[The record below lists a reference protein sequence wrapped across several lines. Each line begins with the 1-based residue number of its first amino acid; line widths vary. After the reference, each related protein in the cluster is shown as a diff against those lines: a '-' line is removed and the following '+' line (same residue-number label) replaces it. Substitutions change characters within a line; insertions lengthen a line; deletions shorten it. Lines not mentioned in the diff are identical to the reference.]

1 MRGARACG
9 ARGHAGR
16 AGVRG
21 ARAWQE
27 RAGRARHAGWGARGR
42 QARAHAAG
50 RAAGPAGCALGAR
63 NLFLARFDSVF
74 FQSQIFG
81 HCS

>member
-1 MRGARACG
+1 MLGGRASGALGRGRS
-9 ARGHAGR
+9 ARGT
-16 AGVRG
+16 
-21 ARAWQE
+21 
-27 RAGRARHAGWGARGR
+27 RGR
-42 QARAHAAG
+42 QAGARAAG

-74 FQSQIFG
+74 FRSQIFG

>member
-1 MRGARACG
+1 MQGARHGTGLGARAARAQGRWALGATERKAG
-9 ARGHAGR
+9 AR
-16 AGVRG
+16 V
-21 ARAWQE
+21 
-27 RAGRARHAGWGARGR
+27 
-42 QARAHAAG
+42 AHAAG

-74 FQSQIFG
+74 FQSQIFR